1 MSGKGIMQMDGARAS
16 RFFETIFGKPATRA
30 PAAAA
35 AEADRP
41 RNATD
46 IFKTL
51 GHEGR
56 LALLC
61 HLAGGEKSVT
71 ELEGMLDARQSAV
84 SQQLARLRMEGMV
97 QARRE
102 GQTIYYS
109 IKDRRITE
117 LLSAFGA
124 IFEYEQPSGP

>member
-84 SQQLARLRMEGMV
+84 SQQLARLRMEDLV
-97 QARRE
+97 TARRD

-109 IKDRRITE
+109 IKDPRIVE
-117 LLSAFGA
+117 LLDAYGRIFGSVTPA
-124 IFEYEQPSGP
+124 SE